1 MLRPYNSFSRTIFDI
16 IVAVS
21 AKFVEKR
28 LTSLLVIS
36 APLVTLAITPMSNYD
51 PINPIKVLVAST
63 IGFSCLA
70 LLLKY
75 WNYFEFQKL
84 KLLITGILFLIL
96 GFILSFLWSGAP
108 WNQQLWGSF
117 GRNNGLITNLALL
130 SFLLSAVALKNK
142 KSYELIL
149 KSLTVTSIPMTIYC
163 FVQLAGLDPFPW
175 SSFQAFGTL
184 GNVNFLSAFLG
195 MSSIANI
202 LLIFDSTQN
211 RLVRSGSGILALL
224 GLFVIV
230 KTDSIQGLLIFSA
243 GILVAIALFIRIK
256 FRRLLFPYLLF
267 GATVFGLTASALI
280 DKGPLARLIYQPTVI
295 FRGEYMAAGLKMF
308 RENLLFG
315 VGIDSYGDWYSFSRG
330 ILATFRT
337 GINRTSNSAH
347 NVFLDIAS
355 GSGLLALVGFLII
368 HLAVLLSAI
377 KYLRKSSDLDL
388 KFITIFCVW
397 VAYTI
402 QSVIS
407 INQIGIGIWGWIFAG
422 SIIGISHSKPES
434 VLAMSK
440 NEIKKKAKNV
450 LSASDSLL
458 AFGGLAIG
466 FTLAFLPL
474 KTDADYRHFANKGDL
489 LKMMETVKRSTS
501 SAVLVGQT
509 QIAAT
514 RNSYFQQAK
523 ELNDYLVTKYPRDF
537 FGWQSRVVLDQMET
551 TEQNRARSKVRELDP
566 FFFCFEPNSEQLI
579 RESLFA
585 LPPSKQWELAK
596 FWRLATGEE
605 MPLGFSLTSLDRTSF
620 NSKVVAFCNI

>member
-1 MLRPYNSFSRTIFDI
+1 M
-16 IVAVS
+16 S
-21 AKFVEKR
+21 ARVVEKR
-28 LTSLLVIS
+28 LTSLVVIS
-36 APLVTLAITPMSNYD
+36 APFVTLAITPMSNYD

-75 WNYFEFQKL
+75 WNHFEFQKL
-84 KLLITGILFLIL
+84 KLLTAGIMFLIL
-96 GFILSFLWSGAP
+96 GFVLSFFMSGAP

-130 SFLLSAVALKNK
+130 SFLLSAIALKNM
-142 KSYELIL
+142 KSYELICL
-149 KSLTVTSIPMTIYC
+149 SLTLTSIPMTLYC
-163 FVQLAGLDPFPW
+163 LVQLAGLDPFPW

-195 MSSIANI
+195 MSSIANT
-202 LLIFDSTQN
+202 LLIFDKSKN
-211 RLVRSGSGILALL
+211 RLVRGVSGILALL
-224 GLFVIV
+224 GLFVIAE
-230 KTDSIQGLLIFSA
+230 TDSIQGILIFSA
-243 GILVAIALFIRIK
+243 GILVASALMIGIK
-256 FRRLLFPYLLF
+256 FRRFIIPYFLLC
-267 GATVFGLTASALI
+267 ATIFGLTAVALF
-280 DKGPLARLIYQPTVI
+280 DKGPLARFIYQPTVV

-315 VGIDSYGDWYSFSRG
+315 VGIDSYGDWYSYSRG

-347 NVFLDIAS
+347 NVFIDVAS
-355 GSGLLALVGFLII
+355 GSGLFALIGFLII
-368 HLAVLLSAI
+368 HLVVLVSAI
-377 KYLRKSSDLDL
+377 KYLRKSPHLDL
-388 KFITIFCVW
+388 TFMTIFCVW

-422 SIIGISHSKPES
+422 SIIGISHGRSD
-434 VLAMSK
+434 LAAVSSRD
-440 NEIKKKAKNV
+440 EVKKKSKNV
-450 LSASDSLL
+450 LSASDSLV

-474 KTDADYRHFANKGDL
+474 KSDADYRHFANQGDL
-489 LKMMETVKRSTS
+489 LKMMETAKRSTS

-514 RNSYFQQAK
+514 KNSFFLQAR
-523 ELNDYLVTKYPRDF
+523 EMNEFLVTRYPRDF
-537 FGWQSRVVLDQMET
+537 FGWQSRVVLDQMEI
-551 TEQNRARSKVRELDP
+551 TEQDKARIRVRELDP
-566 FFFCFEPNSEQLI
+566 FFFCFEPNSKQLI

-585 LPPSKQWELAK
+585 LPQSKQWELAK
-596 FWRLATGEE
+596 FWGLASGKE
-605 MPLGFSLTSLDRTSF
+605 MPLGFSLTLLEPTSF
-620 NSKVVAFCNI
+620 DSKVAAFCNI